1 MGSDEGEK
9 VQLYVYD
16 LSNGLAR
23 QLSPMLLN
31 KQVFAASVLSL
42 IDPAAGYGRLNA
54 VLYADRRHL
63 AHSCCCGRL
72 GVLLRRWGKPEQTWV
87 YPFWTAF
94 TKD

>member
-31 KQVFAASVLSL
+31 KQVFSASALTL
-42 IDPAAGYGRLNA
+42 LDPAAGYSRLNA
-54 VLYADRRHL
+54 VLLSYAD
-63 AHSCCCGRL
+63 
-72 GVLLRRWGKPEQTWV
+72 
-87 YPFWTAF
+87 
-94 TKD
+94 